1 MFCLQRINQLIGS
14 KMSLQQKEMYITYVD
29 AGFPLNTAFV
39 NSIYLIPFIKA
50 DMSIIVKIP
59 GKAAWL

>member
-1 MFCLQRINQLIGS
+1 
-14 KMSLQQKEMYITYVD
+14 MSLQQKEMYITYVD